1 MQLKQFITITI
12 TTATATT
19 ATATATATTTSTAT
33 ATATA
38 TTTTTTTTNNNNN
51 NKQIV
56 HFISRNGLL
65 YGPKFAHQL
74 KTMAL
79 LFKVTPSH
87 TDPKLVWIIGNTSCN
102 YKRTRFATVIES

>member
-51 NKQIV
+51 TNKQIV

-87 TDPKLVWIIGNTSCN
+87 TDPKLV
-102 YKRTRFATVIES
+102 

>member
-1 MQLKQFITITI
+1 MQIKQFITITI

-19 ATATATATTTSTAT
+19 ATATANATTTSTAT

-38 TTTTTTTTNNNNN
+38 TTTTTTTTTTTNNNN

-87 TDPKLVWIIGNTSCN
+87 TDPKLV
-102 YKRTRFATVIES
+102 